1 MTAERAPIFDDLER
15 TDGTAS
21 GHGESIFGFLNRV
34 AGEYWTHP
42 RQLMQT
48 WADRFDPPDYNDLRQ
63 RFRSHDDEQFR
74 SAFLELYLH
83 ECLVRA
89 GYRVSVHPGL
99 PATTRRPDFYAE
111 RSDSTFY
118 LEAIAPG
125 TSPEEKAAARRRA
138 VLFDTVD
145 RIRDANFLLWLTE
158 LREGPRPPASARL
171 REDLRRWLS
180 RLNPDDLTDLE
191 NAPEHHWE
199 RDGWAA
205 TFKPIPRRP
214 DARGR
219 RPKSSIGVYG
229 HTRVSIIDDAPGIRN
244 ALAAKH
250 HAYGDLG
257 APFVVA
263 VGTYIFDSDRWHS
276 ANALYGQEAVQL
288 GETSEGEMVT
298 RSVRQ
303 PDGYFGVPG
312 NWQHQNVS
320 GMLLINQLMPY
331 YFHRAEATLW
341 RHPDPLHPLANNP
354 LLPAV
359 TIDFDGTLLIE
370 TPVTVT
376 AADMF
381 ELPDPWPPG
390 ERRTE
395 D

>member
-1 MTAERAPIFDDLER
+1 VTAERATIFDDLER
-15 TDGTAS
+15 TDGTPS

-34 AGEYWTHP
+34 AGEYRTHP

-48 WADRFDPPDYNDLRQ
+48 WADRFDPPDYHDLRQ

-99 PATTRRPDFYAE
+99 PATRRRPDFYAE

-145 RIRDANFLLWLTE
+145 RLGDPNFLLWLTE
-158 LREGPRPPASARL
+158 LHEGPRPPASARL

-199 RDGWAA
+199 HDGWSA
-205 TFKPIPRRP
+205 TLKPIPRRP

-229 HTRVSIIDDAPGIRN
+229 HTGVSIIDDAPGIRN

-303 PDGYFGVPG
+303 PDGYFGIPG
-312 NWQHQNVS
+312 SWQHPNVS
-320 GMLLINQLMPY
+320 GVLLINQLMPY
-331 YFHRAEATLW
+331 YFHRAEVTLW
-341 RHPDPLHPLANNP
+341 RHPDPLHPLASDP
-354 LLPAV
+354 LLPAA
-359 TIDFDGTLLIE
+359 TIDFDGTRLIE
-370 TPVTVT
+370 TPAAVT

-390 ERRTE
+390 ERWLE